1 MIDIGLDPL
10 TNDLAIKSFD
20 LTLVSDS
27 DQIAQNLG
35 IRLAFVLGEWY
46 LDITE
51 GIPYYED
58 FFIKAPNQI
67 QIESVLKE
75 EIVNTAGVLEILA
88 FSATYNPSGPQ
99 ARTFTVNFQVSTV
112 AGNLQIEQE
121 LP

>member
-10 TNDLAIKSFD
+10 TNDLAISNFD
-20 LTLVSDS
+20 LTLVSDR

-35 IRLAFVLGEWY
+35 IRLAFVLQEWY
-46 LDITE
+46 LDITA
-51 GIPYYED
+51 GIPYFED
-58 FFIKAPNQI
+58 FFKKAPNQI

-75 EIVNTAGVLEILA
+75 EIVNTLGVLEILA
-88 FSATYNPSGPQ
+88 FSSDYNPSGSQ

>member
-1 MIDIGLDPL
+1 MIDLGLDPL
-10 TNDLAIKSFD
+10 TNDLEIVGFD
-20 LTLVSDS
+20 LTLVNDR

-46 LDITE
+46 LDITA
-51 GIPYYED
+51 GIPYYQD

-67 QIESVLKE
+67 QIETVLKE
-75 EIVNTAGVLEILA
+75 EIVNTVGVNEILA
-88 FSATYNPSGPQ
+88 FSTNYNPPGSP
-99 ARTFTVNFQVSTV
+99 ARTFTVNFQVNTV